1 MKTILGAAM
10 IAAAGLLPAMPVS
23 AHHSLNAEFDQ
34 TKTTTIKGVMTS
46 IEWINP
52 HIFVYIDTMENGV
65 KTTWAV
71 ETFPPNHM
79 RSRYGLTK
87 AVLGQG
93 VIGTTKEVTVE
104 VRPATNGKKLG
115 WLEKITYPEG
125 HFIKFTVDRDSPEAR

>member
-1 MKTILGAAM
+1 MKTRFVAAM
-10 IAAAGLLPAMPVS
+10 IAAAGLLGTLPVS

-34 TKTTTIKGVMTS
+34 KRTVTIKGVMTS

-52 HIFVYIDTMENGV
+52 HIFLYIDAMENGV

-71 ETFPPNHM
+71 ESFPTNHM

-104 VRPATNGKKLG
+104 LYPATNGKKLG
-115 WLEKITYPEG
+115 WLSKITYPEG
-125 HFIKFTVDRDSPEAR
+125 HFIKFTVEPGSREAR

>member
-1 MKTILGAAM
+1 MKTRFLAAM
-10 IAAAGLLPAMPVS
+10 IAAASLLATLPVS

-34 TKTTTIKGVMTS
+34 NKTVTVKGVMTS

-52 HIFVYIDTMENGV
+52 HIFVYIDSMENGV

-71 ETFPPNHM
+71 ESFPPNHM

-87 AVLGQG
+87 AVLDQG
-93 VIGTTKEVTVE
+93 AIGAKKVVTVE

-125 HFIKFTVDRDSPEAR
+125 HFIKFAVDPGSAEAR